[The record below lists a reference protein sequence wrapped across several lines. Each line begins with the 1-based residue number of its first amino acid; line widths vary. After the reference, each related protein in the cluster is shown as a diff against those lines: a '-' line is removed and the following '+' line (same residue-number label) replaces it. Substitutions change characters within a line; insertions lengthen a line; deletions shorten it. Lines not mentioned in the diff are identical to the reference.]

1 MPITPTTLNNA
12 GTISINLKYFSHQDV
27 NTRQRILI
35 GFTSSTPTA
44 KVDTFNTV
52 PSSNFIGI
60 ELRNDVANNNTNYIM
75 ISARIVKDKSNIIDM
90 PFYYS
95 TNQTHDISF
104 LYTQL
109 NSTSF
114 YYSLTIDGNTY
125 GQIGNSS
132 LNNMVFNSFS
142 IWNENASYGSLQ
154 GYFKGQINSYSF
166 FTNIPVQSNQYIKNI
181 LIIALLSNLVI
192 ILLLIYVIRSPRYK
206 YLVTG
211 KSPDVVPN
219 ALVDLGIYNLYIK
232 LRKAFEKLE
241 QFSKVSIEEDHKD
254 FENSLLGDFDFLKNA
269 DSILFDQ
276 ETLEEMTGTGI
287 KILIALLDYLDHGT
301 YLTNIQLN
309 LGLSRSSF
317 YYTINK
323 LKEQG
328 LIEIRGTILVVIRKK
343 I

>member
-1 MPITPTTLNNA
+1 
-12 GTISINLKYFSHQDV
+12 
-27 NTRQRILI
+27 
-35 GFTSSTPTA
+35 
-44 KVDTFNTV
+44 
-52 PSSNFIGI
+52 
-60 ELRNDVANNNTNYIM
+60 
-75 ISARIVKDKSNIIDM
+75 
-90 PFYYS
+90 
-95 TNQTHDISF
+95 
-104 LYTQL
+104 
-109 NSTSF
+109 
-114 YYSLTIDGNTY
+114 
-125 GQIGNSS
+125 
-132 LNNMVFNSFS
+132 MVFNSFS

-276 ETLEEMTGTGI
+276 
-287 KILIALLDYLDHGT
+287 
-301 YLTNIQLN
+301 
-309 LGLSRSSF
+309 
-317 YYTINK
+317 
-323 LKEQG
+323 
-328 LIEIRGTILVVIRKK
+328 
-343 I
+343 